1 MASTIFGSATTTF
14 VVPSATTTF
23 VVPSFSTCKPANTT
37 LFPAAPTF
45 SQSSDLSSRRRTAC
59 INALAAVSDGE
70 ASKAPADGPAAMRLS
85 GLYRYPIKAT
95 RGESLVT
102 ATLGS
107 EGVANDRRY
116 VIANAAGI
124 ALTQRDTPALATL
137 EARLSSAGGAGEV
150 MELRAGARTLNF
162 SVATTAPRVSTTLF
176 GAKIELVD
184 QGAVRQAARLSIRR
198 HLCNPSLLPTMPF
211 LPWLSI
217 E

>member
-1 MASTIFGSATTTF
+1 
-14 VVPSATTTF
+14 
-23 VVPSFSTCKPANTT
+23 
-37 LFPAAPTF
+37 
-45 SQSSDLSSRRRTAC
+45 
-59 INALAAVSDGE
+59 
-70 ASKAPADGPAAMRLS
+70 MRLS

-198 HLCNPSLLPTMPF
+198 HLWNPSLLPTMPF